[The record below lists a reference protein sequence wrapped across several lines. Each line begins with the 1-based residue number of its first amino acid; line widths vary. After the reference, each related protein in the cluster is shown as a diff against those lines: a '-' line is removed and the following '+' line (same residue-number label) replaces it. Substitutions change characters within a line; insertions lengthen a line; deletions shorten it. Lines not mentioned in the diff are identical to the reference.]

1 VTDSQ
6 ITIAHANRGE
16 VEILEVRGALDLTNT
31 SVLEE
36 SIARTEAGTIVLDLG
51 LVVFVDSAGI
61 RAIDHANRTLR
72 DSGRTLVIVAPPES
86 RAGWTF
92 RIAGFDSN
100 VVLDSLDAVEQ
111 PAQAYDGR
119 LPSDADV

>member
-1 VTDSQ
+1 MTESQ
-6 ITIAHANRGE
+6 ITIAHTSRGE

-36 SIARTEAGTIVLDLG
+36 GIARTKAGTIVLDLG

-72 DSGRTLVIVAPPES
+72 ESDRTLVIVAPPES
-86 RAGWTF
+86 RAAWTF
-92 RIAGFDSN
+92 RIAGFDSTT
-100 VVLDSLDAVEQ
+100 VLDSVDAV
-111 PAQAYDGR
+111 AQHIRASDGR
-119 LPSDADV
+119 PPADLDV